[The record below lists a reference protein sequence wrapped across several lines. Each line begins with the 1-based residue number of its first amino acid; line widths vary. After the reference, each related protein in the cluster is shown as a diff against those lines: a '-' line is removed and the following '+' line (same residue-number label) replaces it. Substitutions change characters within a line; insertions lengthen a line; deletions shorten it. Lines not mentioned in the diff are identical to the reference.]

1 MSKKTVIQVLMIF
14 LIILISLLFFLKY
27 FRNTGD
33 ISEKKVVIKNVE
45 TEVNS
50 SSNFIKD
57 INYISSDAKG
67 NKYKITSE
75 KAEIDANEPDIMF
88 LENVIS
94 YIYFNDQ
101 TTMKITSDFG
111 KYNSKNY
118 DTIFTK
124 NVIITYP
131 GHKMTGEYFD
141 FSFLSNLGTM
151 SINVIYT
158 GEKNKLIADKVEMN
172 LTTKD
177 TKIFMN
183 GINKKVFVEGVK

>member
-27 FRNTGD
+27 FRNTSNL
-33 ISEKKVVIKNVE
+33 SEKKVVVKNI
-45 TEVNS
+45 EVKANS
-50 SSNFIKD
+50 SSNFIED

-67 NKYKITSE
+67 NKYRITSK
-75 KAEIDANEPDIMF
+75 KAEIDDNEPDIMF

-94 YIYFNDQ
+94 YIYFKDQ
-101 TTMKITSDFG
+101 TIMKITSDFG

-141 FSFLSNLGTM
+141 FSFLNNLGTM
-151 SINVIYT
+151 SINVIYK
-158 GEKNKLIADKVEMN
+158 GAKNKLMADRVEMN

-183 GINKKVFVEGVK
+183 SINKKVFVEGVK